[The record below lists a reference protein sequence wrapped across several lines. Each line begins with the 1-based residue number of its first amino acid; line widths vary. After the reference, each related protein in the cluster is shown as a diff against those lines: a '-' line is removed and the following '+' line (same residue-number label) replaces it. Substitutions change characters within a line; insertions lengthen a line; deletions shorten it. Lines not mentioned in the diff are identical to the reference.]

1 MFKYYCRVSGV
12 AIALSAT
19 MPVLAIEAQPTGQ
32 FQIQAAYV
40 SEAVEAQ
47 HWLLQMPNAH
57 IGVTAVESMPNGTF
71 TAHWRAG
78 FEPFSDEL
86 ELDQQQVF
94 VNWQQ
99 GVFSLWGGQLR
110 SLEATFLEADP
121 MSVLSVERGGLAV
134 AKHILETEN
143 KAIRADFQSGEALV
157 FSGQLVMDENQDD
170 ATWSLAAVVQ
180 SPEGSF
186 ATTYRKTDADENQ
199 WGTKV
204 RWVSG
209 TAALVAATVFQDEIL
224 AWDLG
229 VQFQGARSVT
239 FVNYAVDGEDDGL
252 WRVGIHQMLTAS
264 LVNFSEIVWD
274 ANNDLQWSTGFQLS
288 F

>member
-1 MFKYYCRVSGV
+1 MFKHYFGLSGL
-12 AIALSAT
+12 AIALSAA
-19 MPVLAIEAQPTGQ
+19 MPAWAIEAQPTGQ

-40 SEAVEAQ
+40 SEAVDAQ
-47 HWLLQMPNAH
+47 NWLLQMPNTY
-57 IGVTAVESMPNGTF
+57 IGITAVESMPNGTF

-78 FEPFSDEL
+78 FEPFDDEL
-86 ELDQQQVF
+86 VLDQQQVF

-110 SLEATFLEADP
+110 SLESTFIESDP
-121 MSVLSVERGGLAV
+121 MSVLSIERGGLAV
-134 AKHILETEN
+134 AKHILEVEN
-143 KAIRADFQSGEALV
+143 KAVRADFQSGEALV
-157 FSGQLVMDENQDD
+157 FSGQWVMDEKRDD
-170 ATWSLAAVVQ
+170 ATWSLAAVVK
-180 SPEGSF
+180 SPEGSL
-186 ATTYRKTDADENQ
+186 ATTYRKTETDKNQ

-209 TAALVAATVFQDEIL
+209 TTALVAATVFQEEIL

-229 VQFQGARSVT
+229 IQFQGPRSVT
-239 FVNYAVDGEDDGL
+239 FVNYGVDGEDDGL
-252 WRVGIHQMLTAS
+252 WRIGIHQMLTSS

-274 ANNDLQWSTGFQLS
+274 ANQELQWSTGFQLS